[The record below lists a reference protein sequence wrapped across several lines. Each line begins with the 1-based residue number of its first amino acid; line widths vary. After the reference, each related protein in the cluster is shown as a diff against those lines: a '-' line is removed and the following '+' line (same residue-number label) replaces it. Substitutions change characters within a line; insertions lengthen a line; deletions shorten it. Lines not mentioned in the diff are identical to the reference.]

1 MKNRHQCPKFSSRL
15 ISLGAA
21 LIATAACRG
30 EQGAISEASLLEY
43 ASTPYK
49 KGAHGADHQ
58 VLGKMNDVD
67 VVVDFMCSDVCP
79 DYTVR
84 VIHFDVDPGPKCDEI
99 GGVEQSVVVPV
110 AIAAMP
116 KLFCFPRVLTTN
128 WDAYVR

>member
-1 MKNRHQCPKFSSRL
+1 VNKIPAARL
-15 ISLGAA
+15 ISVVVA
-21 LIATAACRG
+21 LVATTACLG
-30 EQGAISEASLLEY
+30 EQGAMSEASLLEY

-58 VLGKMNDVD
+58 VLGELNDVD
-67 VVVDFMCSDVCP
+67 VVVDFICSDVCP

-84 VIHFDVDPGPKCDEI
+84 IIHFDVEPGPKCDEI

-116 KLFCFPRVLTTN
+116 KLFCFPKVLTDN
-128 WDAYVR
+128 WEAYVR